1 MNKMSSTALVT
12 TKEPQKGRHVL
23 RAAWEAIVC
32 FIADTLH
39 AFLCLPDVLS
49 DTRRSLR
56 PLGAKQ
62 VLVIVLANLLVVT
75 AFGGY
80 LLLRLPDAANTF
92 FGSAL
97 PLCFCV
103 LVPLCCFA
111 WSCRG
116 DGVFALTVCVLI
128 VLGTVLRVML
138 AASSQQYNVTAKGLL
153 ITNLLSMFGG
163 LVGFVFFC
171 ALLRMRTSNAA
182 ALLCLLSVG
191 CYLLLCLF
199 GSSPNG
205 AQAKAWLVFGNADNG
220 ISFQLTEVGK
230 LLGAA
235 SMALALNDRD
245 RSGLGRV
252 CTSFAILAGH
262 ALFLALLGEFGT
274 LLVLIV
280 AYLCLAVVFLPSAAE
295 LKRSALLKFIGAVL
309 AAALVVLIFSAA
321 CLCASNGSKVA
332 VLKEIR
338 TADSAKA
345 TATADTDAGDAAS
358 IDEKISA
365 ACQAD
370 KERAQIL
377 NPLVNRFGNEI
388 WKISCRFL
396 AMRSHYKGLSD
407 EQLIALGV
415 NNWQLK
421 KNNMGAATGGWFGK
435 DGQLDGFAM
444 SVAESDYV
452 FAWLCRSMGGIAAIG
467 VLLLFLTLLVRGNRR
482 LGAMHDRAE
491 MALAYSCLYS
501 LIGQSFICMA
511 ANLNLLPAVGL
522 PMAFLSE
529 GKANSV
535 MCFVMVFVLLYAG
548 RKEVS
553 DT

>member
-23 RAAWEAIVC
+23 RTAWEAIFC

-49 DTRRSLR
+49 DTHRSLR

-92 FGSAL
+92 FASSL
-97 PLCFCV
+97 PLCFFV

-111 WSCRG
+111 SSCRG

-171 ALLRMRTSNAA
+171 AVLRMRTSNAA
-182 ALLCLLSVG
+182 ALLCLLSVA

-205 AQAKAWLVFGNADNG
+205 AQAKAWLVFGNADSG

-274 LLVLIV
+274 LLVLILT
-280 AYLCLAVVFLPSAAE
+280 YLCLLVIFLPSAAE
-295 LKRSALLKFIGAVL
+295 LKRSSLLKVIGAVL
-309 AAALVVLIFSAA
+309 AAALVVAIFSVA

-332 VLKEIR
+332 VLKQIR
-338 TADSAKA
+338 TADSAQA
-345 TATADTDAGDAAS
+345 TADAGDAVT
-358 IDEKISA
+358 IDEKIAA

-370 KERAQIL
+370 KQRATKL
-377 NPLVNRFGNEI
+377 NPLVNRFGNEV
-388 WKISCRFL
+388 WKITCRFL
-396 AMRSHYKGLSD
+396 AMRSNYKGLSD

-415 NNWQLK
+415 NNWQLR

-435 DGQLDGFAM
+435 DGQLDSFAM
-444 SVAESDYV
+444 SVAESDYA
-452 FAWLCRSMGGIAAIG
+452 FSWACRSIGGVGAIV
-467 VLLLFLTLLVRGNRR
+467 VLLLFLMLLVRGNRR
-482 LGAMHDRAE
+482 LGAMQDRAE
-491 MALAYSCLYS
+491 MAVAYSFLHA
-501 LIGQSFICMA
+501 IVGQAFICMA

-535 MCFVMVFVLLYAG
+535 ICFVMVLFLLYAG
-548 RKEVS
+548 RKEGS
-553 DT
+553 YQ

>member
-23 RAAWEAIVC
+23 RAAWETIFC

-39 AFLCLPDVLS
+39 AFLCLPDVLL

-62 VLVIVLANLLVVT
+62 MLVIVLANLLVVT

-80 LLLRLPDAANTF
+80 LLLRLPDAANTYF
-92 FGSAL
+92 ACSL
-97 PLCFCV
+97 PLCFFV

-111 WSCRG
+111 SSCRG

-163 LVGFVFFC
+163 LLGFVFFC
-171 ALLRMRTSNAA
+171 AVLRMRTSNAA

-274 LLVLIV
+274 LLVLILT
-280 AYLCLAVVFLPSAAE
+280 YFCLLVIFLPSASE
-295 LKRSALLKFIGAVL
+295 LKRSSLLKVIGAVL
-309 AAALVVLIFSAA
+309 AAALVVAIFSVA
-321 CLCASNGSKVA
+321 CLRASNGSKVA
-332 VLKEIR
+332 VLKQIR
-338 TADSAKA
+338 TADSAQA
-345 TATADTDAGDAAS
+345 TADAGDAVT
-358 IDEKISA
+358 IDEKIAA

-370 KERAQIL
+370 KERAKTL
-377 NPLVNRFGNEI
+377 NPLVNRFGNEV
-388 WKISCRFL
+388 WKITCRFL
-396 AMRSHYKGLSD
+396 AMHSNYKGLSD

-415 NNWQLK
+415 NNWQLR

-435 DGQLDGFAM
+435 DGQLDSFAM
-444 SVAESDYV
+444 SVAESDYA
-452 FAWLCRSMGGIAAIG
+452 FAWACRSIGGVGAIV
-467 VLLLFLTLLVRGNRR
+467 VLLLFLMLLVRGNRR
-482 LGAMHDRAE
+482 LGAMQDRAE
-491 MALAYSCLYS
+491 MAVAYSFLHAIVC
-501 LIGQSFICMA
+501 QAFICMA

-529 GKANSV
+529 GKANSII
-535 MCFVMVFVLLYAG
+535 CFVMVLFLLYAG
-548 RKEVS
+548 RKEGS
-553 DT
+553 YQ

>member
-23 RAAWEAIVC
+23 RAAWEAIFC

-39 AFLCLPDVLS
+39 AFLCLPDVLL

-80 LLLRLPDAANTF
+80 LLLRLPDAAAANTYF
-92 FGSAL
+92 TCSA
-97 PLCFCV
+97 PLCFFV

-111 WSCRG
+111 SSCRG
-116 DGVFALTVCVLI
+116 DVVFSMTVCVLI

-163 LVGFVFFC
+163 VLGFVFFC
-171 ALLRMRTSNAA
+171 AILRMRTSNAA

-205 AQAKAWLVFGNADNG
+205 AQAKAWLVFGNADSG

-280 AYLCLAVVFLPSAAE
+280 TYLCLLVIFLPSAAE
-295 LKRSALLKFIGAVL
+295 LKRSSLLKMLGAVL
-309 AAALVVLIFSAA
+309 AILVCVVVFSAV
-321 CLCASNGSKVA
+321 CLEASNGAKVA
-332 VLKEIR
+332 VIR
-338 TADSAKA
+338 EVSTADPA
-345 TATADTDAGDAAS
+345 ADGDTRT
-358 IDEKISA
+358 IDEKIAA
-365 ACQAD
+365 AC
-370 KERAQIL
+370 AQDQEAAKTL
-377 NPLVNRFGNEI
+377 NPLVNRFGNEV
-388 WKISCRFL
+388 WKITCRFL
-396 AMRSHYKGLSD
+396 AMRSNYKGLSD

-415 NNWQLK
+415 NNWQLR

-435 DGQLDGFAM
+435 DGQLDSFAM
-444 SVAESDYV
+444 SVAESDYA
-452 FAWLCRSMGGIAAIG
+452 FSWACRSIGGVGAIV
-467 VLLLFLTLLVRGNRR
+467 VLLLFLMLLVRGNRR
-482 LGAMHDRAE
+482 LGAMQDRAE
-491 MALAYSCLYS
+491 MAVAYSFLHAIVC
-501 LIGQSFICMA
+501 QAFICMA

-535 MCFVMVFVLLYAG
+535 ICFVMVLFLLYAG
-548 RKEVS
+548 RKEGS
-553 DT
+553 YQ

>member
-23 RAAWEAIVC
+23 RAAWEAIFC

-39 AFLCLPDVLS
+39 AFLCLPDVLL
-49 DTRRSLR
+49 DMRRSLR

-80 LLLRLPDAANTF
+80 LLLRLPDAASTF
-92 FGSAL
+92 FAISL
-97 PLCFCV
+97 PLCFFV

-163 LVGFVFFC
+163 LLGLVFFC
-171 ALLRMRTSNAA
+171 AVLRMRTSNAA

-220 ISFQLTEVGK
+220 ISFQLTEAGK
-230 LLGAA
+230 LLGVA

-274 LLVLIV
+274 LLVLILT
-280 AYLCLAVVFLPSAAE
+280 YFCLLVIFLPSAAE
-295 LKRSALLKFIGAVL
+295 LKRSSLLKVIGAVL
-309 AAALVVLIFSAA
+309 AAALVVAIFSVA
-321 CLCASNGSKVA
+321 CLRASNGSKVA
-332 VLKEIR
+332 VLKQIR
-338 TADSAKA
+338 TADSAQA
-345 TATADTDAGDAAS
+345 TADAGDAVT
-358 IDEKISA
+358 IDEKIAA
-365 ACQAD
+365 ACQTD
-370 KERAQIL
+370 KERAKGL
-377 NPLVNRFGNEI
+377 NPLVNRFGNEV
-388 WKISCRFL
+388 WKITCRFL
-396 AMRSHYKGLSD
+396 AMHSNYKGLSD

-415 NNWQLK
+415 NNWQLR

-435 DGQLDGFAM
+435 DGQLDSFAM
-444 SVAESDYV
+444 SVAESDYA
-452 FAWLCRSMGGIAAIG
+452 FAWACRSIGGVGAIV
-467 VLLLFLTLLVRGNRR
+467 VLLLFLMLLVRGNRR
-482 LGAMHDRAE
+482 LGAMQDRAE
-491 MALAYSCLYS
+491 MAVAYSFLHAIVC
-501 LIGQSFICMA
+501 QAFICMA

-529 GKANSV
+529 GKANSII
-535 MCFVMVFVLLYAG
+535 CFVMVLFLLYAG
-548 RKEVS
+548 RKEDS
-553 DT
+553 YQ

>member
-12 TKEPQKGRHVL
+12 TKEPPKGRHVL
-23 RAAWEAIVC
+23 RAAWEAIFC

-39 AFLCLPDVLS
+39 AFLCLPDVLL

-80 LLLRLPDAANTF
+80 LLLRLPVAANTYF
-92 FGSAL
+92 AISL
-97 PLCFCV
+97 PLCFFV

-111 WSCRG
+111 SSCRG

-182 ALLCLLSVG
+182 ALLCLLSAV

-205 AQAKAWLVFGNADNG
+205 AQAKAWLVFGNADSG

-274 LLVLIV
+274 LLVLILT
-280 AYLCLAVVFLPSAAE
+280 YLCLLVIFLPSAAE
-295 LKRSALLKFIGAVL
+295 LKRSSLLKVIGAVL
-309 AAALVVLIFSAA
+309 AAALVVAIFSVVA
-321 CLCASNGSKVA
+321 CLRANGSKVA
-332 VLKEIR
+332 VLKQIR
-338 TADSAKA
+338 TADSAQA
-345 TATADTDAGDAAS
+345 TADAGDAVT
-358 IDEKISA
+358 IDEKIAA

-370 KERAQIL
+370 KERAKTL
-377 NPLVNRFGNEI
+377 NPLVNRFGNEV
-388 WKISCRFL
+388 WKITCRFL
-396 AMRSHYKGLSD
+396 AMHSNYKGLSD

-415 NNWQLK
+415 NNWQLR

-435 DGQLDGFAM
+435 DGQLDSFAM
-444 SVAESDYV
+444 SVAESDYA
-452 FAWLCRSMGGIAAIG
+452 FAWACRSIGGVGAIV
-467 VLLLFLTLLVRGNRR
+467 VLLLFLMLLVRGNRR
-482 LGAMHDRAE
+482 LGAMQDRAE
-491 MALAYSCLYS
+491 MAVAYSFLHAIVC
-501 LIGQSFICMA
+501 QAFICMA

-535 MCFVMVFVLLYAG
+535 ICFVMVLFLLYAG
-548 RKEVS
+548 RKEGS
-553 DT
+553 YQ

>member
-23 RAAWEAIVC
+23 RAAWETIFC

-39 AFLCLPDVLS
+39 AFLCLPDVLL

-62 VLVIVLANLLVVT
+62 MLVIVLANLLVVT

-80 LLLRLPDAANTF
+80 LLLRLPDAANTYF
-92 FGSAL
+92 ACSL
-97 PLCFCV
+97 PLCFFV

-111 WSCRG
+111 SSCRG

-163 LVGFVFFC
+163 LLGFVFFC
-171 ALLRMRTSNAA
+171 AVLRMRTSNAA

-274 LLVLIV
+274 LLVLILT
-280 AYLCLAVVFLPSAAE
+280 YFCLLVIFLPSASE
-295 LKRSALLKFIGAVL
+295 LKRSSLLKVIGAVL
-309 AAALVVLIFSAA
+309 AAALVVAIFSVA
-321 CLCASNGSKVA
+321 CLRASNGSKVA
-332 VLKEIR
+332 VLKQIR
-338 TADSAKA
+338 TADSAQA
-345 TATADTDAGDAAS
+345 TADAGDAVT
-358 IDEKISA
+358 IDEKIAA

-370 KERAQIL
+370 KERAKTL
-377 NPLVNRFGNEI
+377 NPLVNRFGNEV
-388 WKISCRFL
+388 WKITCRFL
-396 AMRSHYKGLSD
+396 AMRSNYKGLSD

-415 NNWQLK
+415 NNWQLR

-435 DGQLDGFAM
+435 DGQLDSFAM
-444 SVAESDYV
+444 SVAESDYA
-452 FAWLCRSMGGIAAIG
+452 FAWACRSIGGVGAIV
-467 VLLLFLTLLVRGNRR
+467 VLLLFLMLLVRGNRR
-482 LGAMHDRAE
+482 LGAMQDRAE
-491 MALAYSCLYS
+491 MAVAYSFLHAIVC
-501 LIGQSFICMA
+501 QAFICMA

-529 GKANSV
+529 GKANSII
-535 MCFVMVFVLLYAG
+535 CFVMVLFLLYAG
-548 RKEVS
+548 RKEGS
-553 DT
+553 YK

>member
-12 TKEPQKGRHVL
+12 TNEPPKGRHVL
-23 RAAWEAIVC
+23 RAAWEAIFC

-49 DTRRSLR
+49 ERRSLR

-75 AFGGY
+75 AFGCY
-80 LLLRLPDAANTF
+80 LLLRLPDAANTYF
-92 FGSAL
+92 ACSA

-111 WSCRG
+111 SSCRG

-163 LVGFVFFC
+163 VLGFVFFC
-171 ALLRMRTSNAA
+171 AILRMRTSNAA
-182 ALLCLLSVG
+182 ALLCLLSAV

-205 AQAKAWLVFGNADNG
+205 AQAKAWLVFGNADSG

-274 LLVLIV
+274 LLVLILT
-280 AYLCLAVVFLPSAAE
+280 YLCLLVIFLPSAAE
-295 LKRSALLKFIGAVL
+295 LKRSSLLKVIGAVL
-309 AAALVVLIFSAA
+309 AAALVVAIFSVVA
-321 CLCASNGSKVA
+321 CLRANGSKVA
-332 VLKEIR
+332 VLKQIR
-338 TADSAKA
+338 TADSAQA
-345 TATADTDAGDAAS
+345 TADAGDAVT
-358 IDEKISA
+358 IDEKIA
-365 ACQAD
+365 DACSAD
-370 KERAQIL
+370 KERAQTL
-377 NPLVNRFGNEI
+377 NPLVNRFGNEV
-388 WKISCRFL
+388 WKITCRFL
-396 AMRSHYKGLSD
+396 AMHSNYKGLSD

-415 NNWQLK
+415 NNWQLR

-435 DGQLDGFAM
+435 DGQLDSFAM
-444 SVAESDYV
+444 SVAESDYA
-452 FAWLCRSMGGIAAIG
+452 FSWACRSIGGVGAII
-467 VLLLFLTLLVRGNRR
+467 VLLLFLMLLVRGNRR
-482 LGAMHDRAE
+482 LGAMQDRAE
-491 MALAYSCLYS
+491 MAVAYSFLHAIVC
-501 LIGQSFICMA
+501 QAFICMA

-529 GKANSV
+529 GKANSII
-535 MCFVMVFVLLYAG
+535 CFVMVLFLLYAG
-548 RKEVS
+548 RKEGS
-553 DT
+553 YK

>member
-23 RAAWEAIVC
+23 RAAWETIFC

-39 AFLCLPDVLS
+39 AFLCLPDVLL

-62 VLVIVLANLLVVT
+62 MLVIVLANLLVVT

-80 LLLRLPDAANTF
+80 LLLRLPDAANTYF
-92 FGSAL
+92 ACSL
-97 PLCFCV
+97 PLCFFV

-111 WSCRG
+111 SSCRG

-163 LVGFVFFC
+163 LLGFVFFC
-171 ALLRMRTSNAA
+171 AVLRMRTSNAA

-220 ISFQLTEVGK
+220 ISFQLTEIGK

-274 LLVLIV
+274 LLVLILT
-280 AYLCLAVVFLPSAAE
+280 YLCLLVIFLPSASE
-295 LKRSALLKFIGAVL
+295 LKRSSLLKVIGAVL
-309 AAALVVLIFSAA
+309 AAALVVAIFSVA
-321 CLCASNGSKVA
+321 CLRASNGSKVA
-332 VLKEIR
+332 VLKQIR
-338 TADSAKA
+338 TADSAQA
-345 TATADTDAGDAAS
+345 TADAGDAVT
-358 IDEKISA
+358 IDEKIA
-365 ACQAD
+365 DACSAD
-370 KERAQIL
+370 KERAQTL
-377 NPLVNRFGNEI
+377 NPLVNRFGNEV
-388 WKISCRFL
+388 WKITCRFL
-396 AMRSHYKGLSD
+396 AMHSNYKGLSD

-415 NNWQLK
+415 NNWQLR

-435 DGQLDGFAM
+435 DGQLDSFAM
-444 SVAESDYV
+444 SVAESDYA
-452 FAWLCRSMGGIAAIG
+452 FAWACRSIGGVGAIV
-467 VLLLFLTLLVRGNRR
+467 VLLLFLMLLVRGNRR
-482 LGAMHDRAE
+482 LGAMQDRAE
-491 MALAYSCLYS
+491 MAVAYSFLHAIVC
-501 LIGQSFICMA
+501 QAFICMA

-529 GKANSV
+529 GKANSII
-535 MCFVMVFVLLYAG
+535 CFVMVLFLLYAG
-548 RKEVS
+548 RKEGS
-553 DT
+553 YK

>member
-23 RAAWEAIVC
+23 RAAWEAIFC

-75 AFGGY
+75 AFGCY
-80 LLLRLPDAANTF
+80 LLLRLPDAANTYF
-92 FGSAL
+92 ACSA

-111 WSCRG
+111 SSCRG
-116 DGVFALTVCVLI
+116 DVVFSLTVCVLI

-163 LVGFVFFC
+163 LLGLVFFC
-171 ALLRMRTSNAA
+171 AVLRMRTSNAA
-182 ALLCLLSVG
+182 ALLCLLSAV

-205 AQAKAWLVFGNADNG
+205 AQAKAWLVFGNADSG

-274 LLVLIV
+274 LLVLILT
-280 AYLCLAVVFLPSAAE
+280 YLCLLVIFLPSAAE
-295 LKRSALLKFIGAVL
+295 LKRSSLLKVIGAVL
-309 AAALVVLIFSAA
+309 AAALVVAIFSVAS
-321 CLCASNGSKVA
+321 LLASNGSKVA
-332 VLKEIR
+332 VLKQIR
-338 TADSAKA
+338 TADSAQA
-345 TATADTDAGDAAS
+345 TADAGDAVT
-358 IDEKISA
+358 IDEKIA
-365 ACQAD
+365 DACHAD
-370 KERAQIL
+370 KERAQTL
-377 NPLVNRFGNEI
+377 NPLVNRFGNEV
-388 WKISCRFL
+388 WKITCRFL
-396 AMRSHYKGLSD
+396 AMRSNYKGLSD

-415 NNWQLK
+415 NNWQLR

-435 DGQLDGFAM
+435 DGQLDSFAM
-444 SVAESDYV
+444 SVAESDYA
-452 FAWLCRSMGGIAAIG
+452 FSWACRSIGGVGAII
-467 VLLLFLTLLVRGNRR
+467 VLLLFLMLLVRGNRR
-482 LGAMHDRAE
+482 LGAMQDRAE
-491 MALAYSCLYS
+491 MAVAYSFLHAIVC
-501 LIGQSFICMA
+501 QAFICMA

-529 GKANSV
+529 GKANSII
-535 MCFVMVFVLLYAG
+535 CFVMVLFLLYAG
-548 RKEVS
+548 RKEGS
-553 DT
+553 YK

>member
-23 RAAWEAIVC
+23 RAAWEAIFC

-92 FGSAL
+92 FACSL

-103 LVPLCCFA
+103 LVPLCYFA
-111 WSCRG
+111 SSCRG

-163 LVGFVFFC
+163 VLGFVFFC
-171 ALLRMRTSNAA
+171 AILRMRTSNAA
-182 ALLCLLSVG
+182 ALLCLLSAV

-205 AQAKAWLVFGNADNG
+205 AQAKAWLVFGNADSG

-274 LLVLIV
+274 LLVLILT
-280 AYLCLAVVFLPSAAE
+280 YLCLLVIFLPSAAE
-295 LKRSALLKFIGAVL
+295 LKRSSLLKVIGAVL
-309 AAALVVLIFSAA
+309 AAALVVAIFSVVA
-321 CLCASNGSKVA
+321 CLRANGSKVA
-332 VLKEIR
+332 VLKQIR
-338 TADSAKA
+338 TADSAQA
-345 TATADTDAGDAAS
+345 TADAGDAVT
-358 IDEKISA
+358 IDEKIA
-365 ACQAD
+365 DACSAD
-370 KERAQIL
+370 KERAQTL
-377 NPLVNRFGNEI
+377 NPLVNRFGNEV
-388 WKISCRFL
+388 WKITCRFL
-396 AMRSHYKGLSD
+396 AMHSNYKGLSD

-415 NNWQLK
+415 NNWQLR

-435 DGQLDGFAM
+435 DGQLDSFAM
-444 SVAESDYV
+444 SVAESDYA
-452 FAWLCRSMGGIAAIG
+452 FSWACRSIGGVGAII
-467 VLLLFLTLLVRGNRR
+467 VLLLFLMLLVRGNRR
-482 LGAMHDRAE
+482 LGAMQDRAE
-491 MALAYSCLYS
+491 MAVAYSFLHAIVC
-501 LIGQSFICMA
+501 QAFICMA

-529 GKANSV
+529 GKANSII
-535 MCFVMVFVLLYAG
+535 CFVMVLFLLYAG
-548 RKEVS
+548 RKEGS
-553 DT
+553 YQ

>member
-23 RAAWEAIVC
+23 RAAWEAIFC

-39 AFLCLPDVLS
+39 AFLCLPDVLL
-49 DTRRSLR
+49 DMRRSLR

-92 FGSAL
+92 FASSL
-97 PLCFCV
+97 PLCFFV

-111 WSCRG
+111 WCCRG

-153 ITNLLSMFGG
+153 ITNILSMFGG
-163 LVGFVFFC
+163 VLGFVFFC

-220 ISFQLTEVGK
+220 ISFQLTEAGK

-274 LLVLIV
+274 LLVLILT
-280 AYLCLAVVFLPSAAE
+280 YFCLLVIFLPSASE
-295 LKRSALLKFIGAVL
+295 LKRSSLLKVIGAVL
-309 AAALVVLIFSAA
+309 AAALVVAIFSVA
-321 CLCASNGSKVA
+321 CLRASNGSKVA
-332 VLKEIR
+332 VLKQIR
-338 TADSAKA
+338 TADSAQA
-345 TATADTDAGDAAS
+345 TADAGDAVT
-358 IDEKISA
+358 IDEKIAA

-370 KERAQIL
+370 KERATTL
-377 NPLVNRFGNEI
+377 NPLVNRFGNEV
-388 WKISCRFL
+388 WKITCRFL
-396 AMRSHYKGLSD
+396 AMHSNYKGLSD

-415 NNWQLK
+415 NNWQLR

-435 DGQLDGFAM
+435 DGQLDSFAM
-444 SVAESDYV
+444 SVAESDYA
-452 FAWLCRSMGGIAAIG
+452 FAWACRSIGGVGAIV
-467 VLLLFLTLLVRGNRR
+467 VLLLFLMLLVRGNRR
-482 LGAMHDRAE
+482 LGAMQDRAE
-491 MALAYSCLYS
+491 MAVAYSFLHAIVC
-501 LIGQSFICMA
+501 QAFICMA

-535 MCFVMVFVLLYAG
+535 ICFVMVLFLLYAG
-548 RKEVS
+548 RKEGS
-553 DT
+553 YQ

>member
-23 RAAWEAIVC
+23 RAAWEAIFC

-92 FGSAL
+92 FACSL

-103 LVPLCCFA
+103 LVPLCYFA
-111 WSCRG
+111 SSCRG

-182 ALLCLLSVG
+182 ALLCLLSVV

-205 AQAKAWLVFGNADNG
+205 AQAKAWLVFGNADSG

-274 LLVLIV
+274 LLVLILT
-280 AYLCLAVVFLPSAAE
+280 YLCLLVIFLPSAAE
-295 LKRSALLKFIGAVL
+295 LKRSSLLKVIGAVL
-309 AAALVVLIFSAA
+309 AAALVVAIFSVAS
-321 CLCASNGSKVA
+321 LRASNGSKVA
-332 VLKEIR
+332 VLKQIR
-338 TADSAKA
+338 TADSAQA
-345 TATADTDAGDAAS
+345 TADAGDAVT
-358 IDEKISA
+358 IDEKIAA

-370 KERAQIL
+370 KERAQTL
-377 NPLVNRFGNEI
+377 NPLVNRFGNEV
-388 WKISCRFL
+388 WKITCRFL
-396 AMRSHYKGLSD
+396 AMHSNYKGLSD

-415 NNWQLK
+415 NNWQLR

-435 DGQLDGFAM
+435 DGQLDSFAM
-444 SVAESDYV
+444 SVAESDYA
-452 FAWLCRSMGGIAAIG
+452 FAWACRSIGGVGAIV
-467 VLLLFLTLLVRGNRR
+467 VLLLFLMLLVRGNRR
-482 LGAMHDRAE
+482 LGAMQDRAE
-491 MALAYSCLYS
+491 MAVAYSFLHAIVC
-501 LIGQSFICMA
+501 QAFICMA

-529 GKANSV
+529 GKANSII
-535 MCFVMVFVLLYAG
+535 CFVMVLFLLYAG
-548 RKEVS
+548 RKEGS
-553 DT
+553 YQ

>member
-23 RAAWEAIVC
+23 RAAWEAIFC

-39 AFLCLPDVLS
+39 AFLCLPDVLL
-49 DTRRSLR
+49 DMRRSLR

-80 LLLRLPDAANTF
+80 LLLRLPDAASTF
-92 FGSAL
+92 FAISL
-97 PLCFCV
+97 PLCFFV

-163 LVGFVFFC
+163 VLGFVFFC
-171 ALLRMRTSNAA
+171 AILRMRTSNAA
-182 ALLCLLSVG
+182 ALLCLLSVV

-220 ISFQLTEVGK
+220 ISFQLTEAGK
-230 LLGAA
+230 LLGVA

-274 LLVLIV
+274 LLVLILT
-280 AYLCLAVVFLPSAAE
+280 YLCLLVIFLPSAAE
-295 LKRSALLKFIGAVL
+295 LKRSSLLKVIGAVL
-309 AAALVVLIFSAA
+309 AAALVVAIFSVA
-321 CLCASNGSKVA
+321 CLRASNGSKVA
-332 VLKEIR
+332 VLKQIR
-338 TADSAKA
+338 TADSAQA
-345 TATADTDAGDAAS
+345 TADAGDAVT
-358 IDEKISA
+358 IDEKIAA

-370 KERAQIL
+370 KERAKTL
-377 NPLVNRFGNEI
+377 NPLVNRFGNEV
-388 WKISCRFL
+388 WKITCRFL
-396 AMRSHYKGLSD
+396 AMHSNYKGLSD

-415 NNWQLK
+415 NNWQLR

-435 DGQLDGFAM
+435 DGQLDSFAM
-444 SVAESDYV
+444 SVAESDYA
-452 FAWLCRSMGGIAAIG
+452 FAWACRSIGGVGAIV
-467 VLLLFLTLLVRGNRR
+467 VLLLFLMLLVRGNRR
-482 LGAMHDRAE
+482 LGAMQDRAE
-491 MALAYSCLYS
+491 MAVAYSFLHAIVC
-501 LIGQSFICMA
+501 QAFICMA

-529 GKANSV
+529 GKANSII
-535 MCFVMVFVLLYAG
+535 CFVMVLFLLYSG
-548 RKEVS
+548 RKEGS
-553 DT
+553 YQ

>member
-23 RAAWEAIVC
+23 RAAWEAIFC

-39 AFLCLPDVLS
+39 AFLCLPDVLL

-80 LLLRLPDAANTF
+80 LLLRLPDAANTYF
-92 FGSAL
+92 ACSL
-97 PLCFCV
+97 PLCFFV

-111 WSCRG
+111 SSCRG

-163 LVGFVFFC
+163 VLGFVFFC
-171 ALLRMRTSNAA
+171 AILRMRTSNAA
-182 ALLCLLSVG
+182 ALLCLLSAV

-205 AQAKAWLVFGNADNG
+205 AQAKAWLVFGNADSG

-274 LLVLIV
+274 LLVLILT
-280 AYLCLAVVFLPSAAE
+280 YLCLLVIFLPSAAE
-295 LKRSALLKFIGAVL
+295 LKRSSLLKVIGAVL
-309 AAALVVLIFSAA
+309 AAALVVAIFSVVA
-321 CLCASNGSKVA
+321 CLRANGSKVA
-332 VLKEIR
+332 VLKQIR
-338 TADSAKA
+338 TADSAQA
-345 TATADTDAGDAAS
+345 TADAGDAVT
-358 IDEKISA
+358 IDEKIA
-365 ACQAD
+365 DACSAD
-370 KERAQIL
+370 KERAQTL
-377 NPLVNRFGNEI
+377 NPLVNRFGNEV
-388 WKISCRFL
+388 WKITCRFL
-396 AMRSHYKGLSD
+396 AMHSNYKGLSD

-415 NNWQLK
+415 NNWQLR

-435 DGQLDGFAM
+435 DGQLDSFAM
-444 SVAESDYV
+444 SVAESDYA
-452 FAWLCRSMGGIAAIG
+452 FSWACRSIGGVGAII
-467 VLLLFLTLLVRGNRR
+467 VLLLFLMLLVRGNRR
-482 LGAMHDRAE
+482 LGAMQDRAE
-491 MALAYSCLYS
+491 MAVAYSFLHAIVC
-501 LIGQSFICMA
+501 QAFICMA

-535 MCFVMVFVLLYAG
+535 ICFVMVLFLLYAG
-548 RKEVS
+548 RKEGS
-553 DT
+553 YK

>member
-1 MNKMSSTALVT
+1 MSSTALVT
-12 TKEPQKGRHVL
+12 TKEPPKGRHIL
-23 RAAWEAIVC
+23 RTAWDAILC

-39 AFLCLPDVLS
+39 ALRCLPDVLLS
-49 DTRRSLR
+49 DTRCSLR

-62 VLVIVLANLLVVT
+62 VLVIVLTNLLVVT

-80 LLLRLPDAANTF
+80 LLLRLPDAANTYF
-92 FGSAL
+92 AIAL
-97 PLCFCV
+97 PLSFLV
-103 LVPLCCFA
+103 LLPLSCFA

-163 LVGFVFFC
+163 LLGLVFFR
-171 ALLRMRTSNAA
+171 AVLRMRTSNAV
-182 ALLCLLSVG
+182 ALLCLLSVA
-191 CYLLLCLF
+191 CYLVLCLF

-220 ISFQLTEVGK
+220 ISFQLTEAGK

-245 RSGLGRV
+245 RNGLGRV

-280 AYLCLAVVFLPSAAE
+280 TYLCLAVVFLPSAEE
-295 LKRSALLKFIGAVL
+295 LKRSSLLKVIGAVL

-321 CLCASNGSKVA
+321 CLRASNGSKVA

-345 TATADTDAGDAAS
+345 TADAGDAVS
-358 IDEKISA
+358 IDEKIAA
-365 ACQAD
+365 ACKAD
-370 KERAQIL
+370 QERAKAL
-377 NPLVNRFGNEI
+377 NPLVNRFGNEV
-388 WKISCRFL
+388 WKITCRFL

>member
-1 MNKMSSTALVT
+1 M
-12 TKEPQKGRHVL
+12 
-23 RAAWEAIVC
+23 
-32 FIADTLH
+32 
-39 AFLCLPDVLS
+39 
-49 DTRRSLR
+49 
-56 PLGAKQ
+56 
-62 VLVIVLANLLVVT
+62 
-75 AFGGY
+75 
-80 LLLRLPDAANTF
+80 
-92 FGSAL
+92 
-97 PLCFCV
+97 
-103 LVPLCCFA
+103 LVPLCYFA
-111 WSCRG
+111 SSCRG

-182 ALLCLLSVG
+182 ALLCLLSVA

-205 AQAKAWLVFGNADNG
+205 AQAKAWLVFGNADSG

-245 RSGLGRV
+245 RSGLRRV

-274 LLVLIV
+274 LLVLILT
-280 AYLCLAVVFLPSAAE
+280 YLCLLVIFLPSAAE
-295 LKRSALLKFIGAVL
+295 LKRSSLLKVIGAVL
-309 AAALVVLIFSAA
+309 AAALVVAIFSVA
-321 CLCASNGSKVA
+321 CLRASNGSKVA
-332 VLKEIR
+332 VLKQIR
-338 TADSAKA
+338 TADSAQA
-345 TATADTDAGDAAS
+345 TADAGDAVT
-358 IDEKISA
+358 IDEKIAA

-370 KERAQIL
+370 KERAKTL
-377 NPLVNRFGNEI
+377 NPLVNRFGNEV
-388 WKISCRFL
+388 WKITCRFL
-396 AMRSHYKGLSD
+396 AMHSNYKGLSD

-415 NNWQLK
+415 NNWQLR

-435 DGQLDGFAM
+435 DGQLDSFAM
-444 SVAESDYV
+444 SVAESDYA
-452 FAWLCRSMGGIAAIG
+452 FSWACRSIGGVGAIV
-467 VLLLFLTLLVRGNRR
+467 VLLLFLMLLVRGNRR
-482 LGAMHDRAE
+482 LGAMQDRAE
-491 MALAYSCLYS
+491 MAVAYSFLHAIVC
-501 LIGQSFICMA
+501 QAFICMA

-529 GKANSV
+529 GKANSII
-535 MCFVMVFVLLYAG
+535 CFVMVLFLLYAG
-548 RKEVS
+548 RKEGS
-553 DT
+553 YQ